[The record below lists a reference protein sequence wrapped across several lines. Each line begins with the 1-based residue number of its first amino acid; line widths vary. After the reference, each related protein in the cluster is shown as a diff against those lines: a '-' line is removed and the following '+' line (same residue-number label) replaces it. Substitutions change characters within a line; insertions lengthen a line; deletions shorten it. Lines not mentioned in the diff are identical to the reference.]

1 MVFSSL
7 TFLLLF
13 LPLTVAVYYLVRGV
27 TARNAVLC
35 LASLVFYAWGEP
47 IWVLLMLF
55 SILFNYGAGLALGRL
70 RGQGGRRAVLLL
82 ALTVNL
88 GAIGLFKYGN
98 FLLENLGLL
107 LGSPMPHLGFSLPL
121 GISFY
126 TFQILSYVL
135 DVYRERV
142 PVQRS
147 LLVLGTYIVLF
158 PQLVA
163 GPIVRY
169 EEIRAQLAQRR
180 ESPEDF
186 TAGLRRF
193 ALGLGKKVI
202 LANAMAAIADP
213 IFDAPALPPG
223 TVWLGLLAY
232 TLQIYFDFSGYSDM
246 AIGMG
251 RFFGFRFS
259 ENFNHPYA
267 ASSVTD
273 FWRRWHISLST
284 WFRDYVYIPLGGN
297 RRGTGRTILNLLIVW
312 TLTGL
317 WHGASWN
324 FLLWGLYYGLLL
336 ILEKYL
342 LDRWLSRWPA
352 WLRRI
357 PVLLAVMI
365 GWLIFRLTDL
375 TALGA
380 AFRALAASPF
390 RGLGVYLA
398 DHAGVLENTFW
409 LVPAVI
415 GCLPLSRWLAGRFG
429 GRPWFVRLHSGWT
442 LAVWFLSLAL
452 LLGATYNPF
461 IYFRF

>member
-13 LPLTVAVYYLVRGV
+13 LPLTLAVYYLARGV

-47 IWVLLMLF
+47 VWVLLMLG
-55 SILFNYGAGLALGRL
+55 SILFNYGAGLALGKL
-70 RGQGGRRAVLLL
+70 RQKAGRRAVLIL
-82 ALTVNL
+82 ALVVNL

-98 FLLENLGLL
+98 FVLENLGLL
-107 LGSPMPHLGFSLPL
+107 LGSPMPHLSFSLPL

-135 DVYRERV
+135 DVYRGRE

-147 LLVLGTYIVLF
+147 LLRLATYIVLF

-169 EEIRAQLAQRR
+169 DEIRAQLERR
-180 ESPEDF
+180 QEDPETF

-202 LANAMAAIADP
+202 LANAMAGIADP
-213 IFDAPALPPG
+213 IFNSAVLPAG
-223 TVWLGLLAY
+223 TVWLGAVAY

-251 RFFGFRFS
+251 QFFGFKFS
-259 ENFNHPYA
+259 ENFDYPYTA
-267 ASSVTD
+267 VSVTD

-297 RRGTGRTILNLLIVW
+297 RRGTARTLFNLLVVW

-336 ILEKYL
+336 ILEKYV
-342 LDRWLSRWPA
+342 LDRWLARWPG
-352 WLRRI
+352 WIRRL
-357 PVLLAVMI
+357 PVLLVI
-365 GWLIFRLTDL
+365 LVGWLIFRLTSL
-375 TALGA
+375 PAIGA
-380 AFRALAASPF
+380 ALRSLLAPSFA
-390 RGLGVYLA
+390 GLCAYLA
-398 DHAGVLENTFW
+398 GHAGVLENTFW
-409 LVPAVI
+409 LLPAAV
-415 GCLPLSRWLAGRFG
+415 GCLPLGRRLVRRFG
-429 GRPWFVRLHSGWT
+429 GKAWFTWLHSGWAF
-442 LAVWFLSLAL
+442 AVYLLSLAL

>member
-13 LPLTVAVYYLVRGV
+13 LPLTLAVYYLVRGV
-27 TARNAVLC
+27 TARNLVLC

-47 IWVLLMLF
+47 VWVLLMLF
-55 SILFNYGAGLALGRL
+55 SILFNYGAGLALGRIS
-70 RGQGGRRAVLLL
+70 RPDGRRAVLIL
-82 ALTVNL
+82 ALAMNL

-107 LGSPMPHLGFSLPL
+107 LGSPMPHLSFTLPL

-135 DVYRERV
+135 DVYHNRV

-147 LLVLGTYIVLF
+147 LLCLGTYIVLF

-169 EEIRAQLAQRR
+169 EEIQAQLAGRR
-180 ESPEDF
+180 ESLDDF

-202 LANAMAAIADP
+202 LANAMAGIADL
-213 IFDAPALPPG
+213 IFDSAVLPAG

-259 ENFNHPYA
+259 ENFNYPYTA
-267 ASSVTD
+267 RSVTD

-284 WFRDYVYIPLGGN
+284 WFRDYVYIPLGGS
-297 RRGTGRTILNLLIVW
+297 RRSTGRTLLNLLIVW

-336 ILEKYL
+336 ILEKYV
-342 LDRWLSRWPA
+342 LDRWLCRWPG
-352 WLRRI
+352 WLRRL

-375 TALGA
+375 PALGN
-380 AFRALAASPF
+380 AFRALVSSPF
-390 RGLGVYLA
+390 AGLGVYLA
-398 DHAGVLENTFW
+398 DHMNVLENTFW
-409 LVPAVI
+409 LIPALV
-415 GCLPLSRWLAGRFG
+415 GCLPLGRLLTGRWG
-429 GRPWFVRLHSGWT
+429 GKGWFTALHSGWA
-442 LAVWFLSLAL
+442 LLVWFLSLAL